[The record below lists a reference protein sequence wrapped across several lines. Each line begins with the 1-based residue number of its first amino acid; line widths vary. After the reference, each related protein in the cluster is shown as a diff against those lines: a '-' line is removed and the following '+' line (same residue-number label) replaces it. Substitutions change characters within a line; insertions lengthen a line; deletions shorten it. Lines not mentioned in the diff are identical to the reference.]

1 MLWGCFSANGPGR
14 LVRVHGI
21 MKKENYLEILKENIQ
36 QSAEEPSLGEHWT
49 FQHDNDPKHMAKIVK
64 KWLDDNDFNVLKW
77 PSQSP
82 YLNPTENL

>member
-36 QSAEEPSLGEHWT
+36 QSAEELSLGEHWI
-49 FQHDNDPKHMAKIVK
+49 FQHDNDHKHTAKIVK
-64 KWLDDNDFNVLKW
+64 KRLDAYDLNVLK
-77 PSQSP
+77 
-82 YLNPTENL
+82 